1 MQALMLAAGMGKRL
15 AQYSN
20 GNTKCMVPVDGERL
34 IDRAIESIKMAGIKR
49 FVMVI
54 GYQAE
59 NLKNYILENHK
70 GELEFVFIENKDY
83 AITNNIYSF
92 YLAKDELLKDDTILL
107 ESDVI
112 YEKDLVKKM
121 VEYKTPDIAAV
132 AKYESWMDGTCVTI
146 DKDNNILSFVGKE
159 KMVQEDLDKYYKTVN
174 IYKFSKHFLTDIYL
188 PQLIKYMNENGKNS
202 YYETPLKDLCTN
214 IDFPLKAF
222 VMGKIKWYEID
233 NGDDLKAATELF
245 AK

>member
-1 MQALMLAAGMGKRL
+1 MLAAGMGKRL
-15 AQYSN
+15 AEYSN

-34 IDRAIESIKMAGIKR
+34 IDRAIESIKIAGIKR

-70 GELEFVFIENKDY
+70 DELEFAFIENKDY
-83 AITNNIYSF
+83 ATTNNIYSF
-92 YLAKDELLKDDTILL
+92 YLAKDELIKDDTILM

-112 YEKDLVKKM
+112 YEPDLIKKM
-121 VEYKTPDIAAV
+121 VEYKTPDIAAL

-146 DKDNNILSFVGKE
+146 DKDNNILSFVSKE
-159 KMVQEDLDKYYKTVN
+159 KMVKEDLDKYYKTVN
-174 IYKFSKHFLTDIYL
+174 IYKFSKHFLKDIYF

-202 YYETPLKDLCTN
+202 YYETPLKDLCTSVS
-214 IDFPLKAF
+214 FPLKAF
-222 VMGKIKWYEID
+222 VMGNIKWYEID
-233 NGDDLKAATELF
+233 NGDDLKAATEIF

>member
-1 MQALMLAAGMGKRL
+1 MLAAGMGKRL
-15 AQYSN
+15 AKYTQN
-20 GNTKCMVPVDGERL
+20 NTKCMVEVAGEKL
-34 IDRAIESIKMAGIKR
+34 IDRTIDALKIAGINR
-49 FVMVI
+49 FVIVI
-54 GYQAE
+54 GYKGE

-70 GELEFVFIENKDY
+70 GEMEFVFIKNKDY
-83 AITNNIYSF
+83 AKTNNIYSF
-92 YLAKDELLKDDTILL
+92 YLARNEIVKDDTVLL

-121 VEYKTPDIAAV
+121 VEYQKPDIAAV

-146 DKDNNILSFVGKE
+146 DKDNNILSFVSKE
-159 KMVQEDLDKYYKTVN
+159 KMAKEDLDKYYKTVN
-174 IYKFSKHFLTDIYL
+174 IYKFSKGFLKDIYL

-202 YYETPLKDLCTN
+202 YYETPLKDLCTSTA
-214 IDFPLKAF
+214 FPLKAF

-233 NGDDLKAATELF
+233 NGNDLKAATELF

>member
-1 MQALMLAAGMGKRL
+1 MLAAGMGKRL
-15 AQYSN
+15 AEYSN

-49 FVMVI
+49 FVLVI

-59 NLKNYILENHK
+59 NLKNYILDNHK

-121 VEYKTPDIAAV
+121 VDYKTPDIAAV
-132 AKYESWMDGTCVTI
+132 AKYDSWMDGTCVTI
-146 DKDNNILSFVGKE
+146 DNQNNILSFVSKE
-159 KMVQEDLDKYYKTVN
+159 KMIKEDLDKYYKTVN
-174 IYKFSKHFLTDIYL
+174 IYKFSKVFLRDTYL

-202 YYETPLKDLCTN
+202 YYETPLKDLCTSTA
-214 IDFPLKAF
+214 FPLKAF
-222 VMGKIKWYEID
+222 VMGNIKWYEID